1 MVDRPAGHQ
10 VVVIG
15 VSAGGM
21 AALEELLPAFPATY
35 PWPIVVVQHLHPVQD
50 TSFIQRLNEKS
61 ALTVKEADEKEPLEA
76 GHAYFAPPNYH
87 LMIEDDRTFALSVDE
102 KVNYARP
109 AIDVL
114 FESAADVYGDGVI
127 GVILT
132 GANEDGAQGLRM
144 IKARGG
150 VAIVQDPKTAQVPLM
165 PQAAIAAIQ
174 VDHVLTLPEIVTWLV
189 EKG

>member
-1 MVDRPAGHQ
+1 MENSIAGHQ

-15 VSAGGM
+15 VSAGGV
-21 AALEELLPAFPATY
+21 AVLFELLPTFPATY
-35 PWPIVVVQHLHPVQD
+35 SLPIVVVQHLHPRQD
-50 TSFIQRLNEKS
+50 RSFIQQLDHRS
-61 ALTVKEADEKEPLEA
+61 ALTIKEADEKESIEA
-76 GHAYFAPPNYH
+76 GHVYIAPPNYH
-87 LMIEDDRTFALSVDE
+87 LLIEDDRTFSLSVDE

-132 GANEDGAQGLRM
+132 GANEDGARGLRS

-150 VAIVQDPKTAQVPLM
+150 LAIVQDPETAEAPAM
-165 PQAAIAAIQ
+165 PQAAIAATH
-174 VDHVLTLPEIVTWLV
+174 VDHVLALPEIARLLSQ
-189 EKG
+189 KG